1 VAGAALTVGEWDVD
15 PVSGQISRNG
25 QVVRIDARLMRL
37 LVCLAARAGQV
48 VSTEDLLA
56 EVWSGVVV
64 TQDSVYQAVASL
76 RRVLGDD
83 SRQPAYVATVPRRG
97 YRLVARVVGV
107 AGTSVSGGAAG
118 VASSASGAA
127 SALGAAA
134 ASGAAG
140 AAAASGAAGAAA
152 ASGAAG
158 AAGASSAAAASDAA
172 DASGAGD
179 AFAAGAPA
187 RTAEPNARAP
197 ARRWR
202 LATLLAIGA
211 VLCLAQAA
219 SVDPGPAAPPRSVA
233 VLPFLDLT
241 TESMDQEFFAD
252 GLTEELIDDLSQI
265 PDLRVPSATAA
276 FYFKGKQMTVAHIA
290 RELGVAYIVD
300 GSLRKSGS
308 TFRVAAR
315 LVRADN
321 GFVVW
326 SRTFDRQSDDVLKVQ
341 GEVAT
346 EITRELQ
353 STLHALTR

>member
-1 VAGAALTVGEWDVD
+1 MIVGEWAVD
-15 PVSGQISRNG
+15 PVASQICRDG
-25 QVVRIDARLMRL
+25 GTVRVDARLMRVL
-37 LVCLAARAGQV
+37 MCLAARAGEV
-48 VSTEDLLA
+48 VTTEELLA
-56 EVWSGVVV
+56 EAWSGVVV

-83 SRQPAYVATVPRRG
+83 SKKPAYIATVPRRG
-97 YRLVARVVGV
+97 YRLVARVQGERG
-107 AGTSVSGGAAG
+107 AGE
-118 VASSASGAA
+118 
-127 SALGAAA
+127 ALG
-134 ASGAAG
+134 
-140 AAAASGAAGAAA
+140 
-152 ASGAAG
+152 AG
-158 AAGASSAAAASDAA
+158 AAGLAARSE
-172 DASGAGD
+172 S
-179 AFAAGAPA
+179 APA
-187 RTAEPNARAP
+187 RP
-197 ARRWR
+197 AMAAIAVAAGQGRRWK
-202 LATLLAIGA
+202 LGTLLAIGA

-219 SVDPGPAAPPRSVA
+219 SVDPGATAPQRSVA

-252 GLTEELIDDLSQI
+252 GLTEELIDDLSRV

-276 FYFKGKQMTVAHIA
+276 FYFKGKQMSVASIA

-326 SRTFDRQSDDVLKVQ
+326 SRTFDRESDDVLKVQ

-346 EITRELQ
+346 EVTQELQ
-353 STLHALTR
+353 ATLIAGSRPGPE